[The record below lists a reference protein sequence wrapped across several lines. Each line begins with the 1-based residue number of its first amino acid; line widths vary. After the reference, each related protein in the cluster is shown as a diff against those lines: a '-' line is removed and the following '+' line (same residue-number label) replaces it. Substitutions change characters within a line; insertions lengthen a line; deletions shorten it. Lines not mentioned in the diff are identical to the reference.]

1 MNVLEK
7 ILKEVEDC
15 AIEFELF
22 GMCDEFVSVG
32 WIKEIIRSY
41 MNEVAGTNISV
52 NSDSIDR
59 KNLKEEIE
67 SLRMKIIGMRSGK
80 TMTAQA
86 LEEYKK
92 SILRIIDEQPT
103 VHANDNWIPV
113 SERLPEPDKMVV
125 VTVHCSE
132 WISDYDSVWVSEDEK
147 IHHSEEYLV
156 SMGYVVNDLGDWAF
170 FDLDGYEIPCDK
182 EFGTDKG
189 DFYSVVTAWRSFE
202 ELKPYKGGE

>member
-1 MNVLEK
+1 MNALEK
-7 ILKEVEDC
+7 VLKEMDKKRESLIDKSDDEPELCDVEDWY
-15 AIEFELF
+15 
-22 GMCDEFVSVG
+22 DEGV
-32 WIKEIIRSY
+32 
-41 MNEVAGTNISV
+41 
-52 NSDSIDR
+52 D
-59 KNLKEEIE
+59 
-67 SLRMKIIGMRSGK
+67 SGK
-80 TMTAQA
+80 IKAYCDAADIVRSHM
-86 LEEYKK
+86 
-92 SILRIIDEQPT
+92 DEIT
-103 VHANDNWIPV
+103 KDDWIPV

-189 DFYSVVTAWRSFE
+189 DFYSVVTAWRSFK
-202 ELKPYKGGE
+202 ELKPYKGGTR